1 VRGGETRKKTALFP
15 HPMRTQRELYGVARS
30 RFQIHP
36 PQQVVEARVVAE
48 GVVAQMGAVMDYDLN
63 DPYHLL

>member
-1 VRGGETRKKTALFP
+1 
-15 HPMRTQRELYGVARS
+15 MRTQRELYGVARS

-63 DPYHLL
+63 DLAVPSTLVLLGGRCCLLLTS